1 MSKIGDNKM
10 SEDLQIT
17 EARDQAIMFDPD
29 PFLREVDRFYEQAL
43 NSSNPPMTLLNKVK
57 ELSVQMSITGLAL
70 AKLLYR
76 MRQDW
81 DSFGIEEPFT
91 DTVFVYVGKSPTTVD
106 RYIQVWRMYAENN
119 IPPAYKKA
127 IQVLP
132 MRSQVPIAL
141 TLRQGHELTDEDWAK
156 LVNAPDNVSIR
167 EALREIKRQP
177 MRRSGITFVLHRNGD
192 LTATDS
198 VGITHF
204 IGYLNLKEY
213 GTDEIVQR
221 CIDRIVDNAYILRE

>member
-1 MSKIGDNKM
+1 MPDELEIIS
-10 SEDLQIT
+10 S
-17 EARDQAIMFDPD
+17 RDQSIMFDPD
-29 PFLREVDRFYEQAL
+29 PFLKEVDRFYEQAL
-43 NSSNPPMTLLNKVK
+43 NSPNPPMTLLNKVK
-57 ELSVQMSITGLAL
+57 ELSVQMTVTGLGL

-81 DSFGIEEPFT
+81 DTFGITEPFV

-106 RYIQVWRMYAENN
+106 RYLQVWRMYAEGN
-119 IPPAYKKA
+119 IPPAYKKS

-141 TLRQGHELTDEDWAK
+141 TLRQGHELTDEDWEK

-167 EALREIKRQP
+167 ETLREIKKQP
-177 MRRSGITFVLHRNGD
+177 MRRSGIVFILHRNGD

-198 VGITHF
+198 AGFTHF

-213 GTDEIVQR
+213 TTDEIVQR
-221 CIDRIVDNAYILRE
+221 CVDRIVDNAYIMKEE